1 MAWPLSRNNKA
12 LITVLA
18 LAAIAAGAFAWAGE
32 GDQRVAGATAEVAGT
47 GGDVSAAGATVTVTG
62 TANNIWAAGAT
73 VSVKATVTQNVYG
86 AAADFTFEG
95 TTGGNV
101 NVVSGRALLRGK
113 AGGDVRAAAAA
124 IDADMSVG
132 GNVRMF
138 AGKIALGQATD
149 IAGDLKA
156 GGGDVGITGHVAGDV
171 KVAAGRVLFD
181 GRADKTVSIEA
192 DELIVGPNAVIGGD
206 LVILGDTKST
216 VDPAAK
222 VTGKTRNESS
232 QSWFYGPRVDPRPG
246 QLGFSLFIAGT
257 AILTGIGLMLLGRAN
272 FDDAATLARR
282 RPISRFLIGL
292 VVFILLPIA
301 AIILA
306 VTVIGIPLSVGLLL
320 FLPFL
325 ILIGHATAS
334 LGIADWVLNRAGTPR
349 GVGRSI
355 LYLILG
361 AIGIALLGLIPFV
374 GPLIVFIA
382 LLAGAGAF
390 LTALHGRLR
399 RAPGGMAPT
408 V

>member
-1 MAWPLSRNNKA
+1 
-12 LITVLA
+12 
-18 LAAIAAGAFAWAGE
+18 
-32 GDQRVAGATAEVAGT
+32 
-47 GGDVSAAGATVTVTG
+47 
-62 TANNIWAAGAT
+62 
-73 VSVKATVTQNVYG
+73 
-86 AAADFTFEG
+86 
-95 TTGGNV
+95 
-101 NVVSGRALLRGK
+101 
-113 AGGDVRAAAAA
+113 
-124 IDADMSVG
+124 MSVG

-181 GRADKTVSIEA
+181 GRADKSVSIEA

-222 VTGKTRNESS
+222 VTGQTRNDSS

-246 QLGFSLFIAGT
+246 QFGFSLFIAGT

-272 FDDAATLARR
+272 FDDAASLARH

-292 VVFILLPIA
+292 IVFILLPIA

-325 ILIGHATAS
+325 VLIGHATAS
-334 LGIADWVLNRAGTPR
+334 LGIADWILNRAGTPR
-349 GVGRSI
+349 SIGRSI

-361 AIGIALLGLIPFV
+361 AIGIELLGLIPFV
-374 GPLIVFIA
+374 GPLIGFSA

-390 LTALHGRLR
+390 LTTLHGRLR
-399 RAPGGMAPT
+399 RAPGAMAPGGMGPT
-408 V
+408 T